1 MFNNKYLVRIEGKN
15 PHRFFLSLVKMHLE
29 FLQVK
34 EENDYLEVW
43 VDEKNYERLIDIKT
57 IYEIKLVKIKGIKA
71 VTEEIK
77 KKKFFFISLIVGL
90 FLLLFLSNIIF
101 DVEVVHT
108 KKEIRDLL
116 YEELDNYGIKRLHFC
131 ISFEKKE
138 KIREEIL
145 EKHKDTLEWIEIER
159 VGTKYIVRVE
169 ERKLNK
175 EEEPLEIRDIV
186 AKKDGLITKIE
197 SSKGEI
203 VAKKNQYV
211 KKGDLLITGA
221 IHNKEE
227 VKEYVASTGTVMAET
242 WYKVTVSM
250 PLSYHEEKKT
260 GNKKQL
266 LGITFLNHHFSLFD
280 FKPYKDKKREEKA
293 LIKNSLFP
301 LSIDWVTEEEL
312 EVIDQHY
319 IKEEAVEEAKK
330 RASEKLLSS
339 LGKNDRILFQKD
351 LKITEEDSKII
362 VEVFLK
368 VEEDITAYQKITPT
382 DMNKDKKE

>member
-1 MFNNKYLVRIEGKN
+1 MLNNKYLVRIEGKN

-301 LSIDWVTEEEL
+301 LSIDWVIEEEL

-319 IKEEAVEEAKK
+319 TKEEAIEEAKK

-339 LGKNDRILFQKD
+339 LGENDRILFQKD

-368 VEEDITAYQKITPT
+368 VEEDITAYQKLTPT